1 MLRRPK
7 STFMNTLS
15 PHHAQQ
21 ASRIARFPLVDG
33 LKAIAA
39 QLIVLHHFAAYGPV
53 SHAAQRWLPNV
64 VPWLYAHG
72 RLAVQVFL
80 VVSGY
85 LAARGLSSS
94 RTAVQTPWVDITNR
108 YIRLLTPYLAA
119 LVLSVLCA
127 SWARPWLP
135 QDVVPDAPTWA
146 QWLAHAGLVQGLLG
160 FEALSAGVW
169 YVAMDFQLFA
179 VLTLLVWAG
188 RGATRRTQTLVAA
201 LCVASLLGFNR
212 FAAFD
217 NWAVYFFGAY
227 GLGALAW
234 WARLRKD
241 ASRSAQTLFLLA
253 VLLGVAALELDFRP
267 RIALALGVALV
278 LVAWGHGSQPE
289 TQNDSGTSLRAW
301 VAHHLSISWGSAVQH
316 LSQTSYALFLVHFSV
331 LLLVNTLFARLGL
344 TQPGLALCFA
354 VAGWGVSLWAATG
367 FHRWVES
374 PDAPWRGVYWPR
386 LALRSLLRY

>member
-1 MLRRPK
+1 M
-7 STFMNTLS
+7 STSMKTLN
-15 PHHAQQ
+15 PHRAQQ
-21 ASRIARFPLVDG
+21 AFKAPRFPLLDW

-53 SHAAQRWLPNV
+53 SHAAQNWLPNV

-85 LAARGLSSS
+85 LAARGLSASH
-94 RTAVQTPWVDITNR
+94 TAVRSPWVDITKR
-108 YIRLLTPYLAA
+108 YVRLLTPYLAA
-119 LVLSVLCA
+119 LVLAVLCA
-127 SWARPWLP
+127 SWARPWLL

-160 FEALSAGVW
+160 YEALSAGIW

-179 VLTLLVWAG
+179 VLTILVWAG
-188 RGATRRTQTLVAA
+188 RGATKRTQTLVAA
-201 LCVASLLGFNR
+201 LCAASLLGFNR
-212 FAAFD
+212 FAALD

-234 WARLRKD
+234 WARLRED

-267 RIALALGVALV
+267 RIALASGVALV
-278 LVAWGHGSQPE
+278 LVAWGHSSPTK
-289 TQNDSGTSLRAW
+289 TQNNTRNYLREW
-301 VAHHLSISWGSAVQH
+301 VACRLGAAVQQ
-316 LSQTSYALFLVHFSV
+316 LSQTSYALYLIHFSV

-354 VAGWGVSLWAATG
+354 VAGWGLSLWAAAA
-367 FHRWVES
+367 FHRWIES
-374 PDAPWRGVYWPR
+374 PDAPWRWARWPL
-386 LALRSLLRY
+386 LALRSLLRS